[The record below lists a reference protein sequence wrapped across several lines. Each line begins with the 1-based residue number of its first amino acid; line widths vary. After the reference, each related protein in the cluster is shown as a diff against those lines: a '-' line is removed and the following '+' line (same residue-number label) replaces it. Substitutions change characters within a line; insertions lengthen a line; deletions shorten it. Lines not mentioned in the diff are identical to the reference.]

1 LTAACDAATA
11 LASFAGPYAVWI
23 EAACG
28 SAEAIAK
35 LAQNPTS
42 RQWLEQLIA
51 DVDKWR
57 AGK

>member
-1 LTAACDAATA
+1 
-11 LASFAGPYAVWI
+11 VWI

-35 LAQNPTS
+35 LAQDPTS
-42 RQWLEQLIA
+42 LAWLDQLIA
-51 DVDKWR
+51 DVEKLH